1 MLLPQQDGIAGIASY
16 TLPIKFKDL
25 TEIKDFIEAAQH
37 QTIDFIEA
45 AQHQTIES
53 IYYQHK
59 KLWEKFVVTGKTP
72 RTIDGNTSS
81 RASRPFEIFG
91 FKIFGSEVALDDR
104 RRTNGDA
111 VV

>member
-25 TEIKDFIEAAQH
+25 TEIKDFIEA
-37 QTIDFIEA
+37 T
-45 AQHQTIES
+45 QHQTIES
-53 IYYQHK
+53 IYYRHK

-81 RASRPFEIFG
+81 LASRPFEIFG
-91 FKIFGSEVALDDR
+91 FKIFGSEVALDDW